1 MPMPSPGDGYDDD
14 GREPSYGHNW
24 HPSRTSLA
32 DDGVSLLPR
41 GGEPPGGWGDNGIG
55 GAGDMGLGGV
65 DEEDEDQLHYGPVPS
80 RVPRRNK
87 TVKRIKSVFPL
98 SLASM
103 K

>member
-1 MPMPSPGDGYDDD
+1 MDTTTM
-14 GREPSYGHNW
+14 
-24 HPSRTSLA
+24 
-32 DDGVSLLPR
+32 GVNPRMDITGIRVERVWRLLPR

-103 K
+103 E

>member
-1 MPMPSPGDGYDDD
+1 
-14 GREPSYGHNW
+14 
-24 HPSRTSLA
+24 
-32 DDGVSLLPR
+32 
-41 GGEPPGGWGDNGIG
+41 
-55 GAGDMGLGGV
+55 MGLGGV

-103 K
+103 E